1 MEKMKFQCASIVEEL
16 IYELGNHFLCMN
28 PWMDLGW
35 SSITNI
41 DWALDLKTFFQL
53 HLKCDWRCLLCDK
66 NMWQLIIV
74 QVFDFVKD
82 EWCFSPFSFMKS
94 KFQNWLTTHL
104 DVVIWMFVQKFYAHE
119 NGLYLIVTH
128 TSTKIKVTSLM
139 PSSMWGGG
147 VG

>member
-1 MEKMKFQCASIVEEL
+1 MAKVKFQCASIVEDL
-16 IYELGNHFLCMN
+16 MYELGNHFPLHES
-28 PWMDLGW
+28 MDAFRVDYHQYWLG
-35 SSITNI
+35 
-41 DWALDLKTFFQL
+41 LDLKTFFQL